1 MNIKPVPVDI
11 SHISKGRRFVSS
23 LAGKALLPLFM
34 TEACV
39 EIGRTYQA
47 YKRGGFTEARERI
60 TEEFLGAL
68 CWFGGVPLF
77 DKLIDKTVG
86 KHVLKLPEQ
95 SFEVGIDSARNSI
108 ANFVHENPKR
118 FEKPLK
124 GEKLLSGY
132 RLTKLLVSVAAG
144 TALVGLALPK
154 FNQAI
159 TRFISNKKEND
170 KSNENQR
177 RMLIQ
182 PTMDT
187 FLNGKSNDKKDVA
200 FTGMNLMGIVN
211 FVENTPKSYLIA
223 QDVGV
228 TTGRASAARNKY
240 ERNEILFRD
249 IASAYFYMFN
259 MPVMAAVLNKI
270 EHGKSTRLDAVSA
283 EMTENHLTK
292 LLDTNGGKMSVEA
305 FEEAV
310 FGKQIASD
318 KRVKKIDSLPD
329 GRIELSKFKQI
340 LDDYKPVV
348 DRFNKRKSGVVL
360 DVNAI
365 KDAAEKMA
373 DLQPA
378 LKGQKIL
385 TASQV
390 KDLLTGGHINSPE
403 FMHDLYKISSTKD
416 LLFSPNAHTYQD
428 KFGYISE
435 RSILDKKDEAVDF
448 IKEIVAKAKK
458 TGADIT
464 TDMVKKASKT
474 NYKMNALNMI
484 SGFLVTALFASTLI
498 PKMQYWLTKKAT
510 GSDKFPGTVEY
521 ENAQKQTP
529 LKTEKTGNQKVA
541 A

>member
-1 MNIKPVPVDI
+1 MLVILYNSVGQGNFMNIKPVPVDI
-11 SHISKGRRFVSS
+11 SQINKGRRFVSS
-23 LAGKALLPLFM
+23 LAGKTLLPLLM

-95 SFEVGIDSARNSI
+95 SFEVGIDNARNSI
-108 ANFVHENPKR
+108 ANFVHGNSDIFKNTA
-118 FEKPLK
+118 K

-132 RLTKLLVSVAAG
+132 RLVKLIASVSAG

-154 FNQAI
+154 FNQAV
-159 TRFISNKKEND
+159 TRFLNNKKENE
-170 KSNENQR
+170 KSDENQR
-177 RMLIQ
+177 RMLVQ

-187 FLNGKSNDKKDVA
+187 FLNGKSNNKKDVA

-228 TTGRASAARNKY
+228 TTGRATAARNKY

-259 MPVMAAVLNKI
+259 MPIMAAVLNKM

-283 EMTENHLTK
+283 KMTENHLTN

-318 KRVKKIDSLPD
+318 KLIKKIDSLPD
-329 GRIELSKFKQI
+329 GHIELSKFNKI
-340 LDDYKPVV
+340 V
-348 DRFNKRKSGVVL
+348 DRLNKRKPGVIP
-360 DVNAI
+360 NAETL
-365 KDAAEKMA
+365 KAAAEKRA

-378 LKGQKIL
+378 LKDQKIL
-385 TASQV
+385 TTSQI

-403 FMHDLYKISSTKD
+403 FMHDIYKI
-416 LLFSPNAHTYQD
+416 
-428 KFGYISE
+428 G
-435 RSILDKKDEAVDF
+435 
-448 IKEIVAKAKK
+448 
-458 TGADIT
+458 
-464 TDMVKKASKT
+464 
-474 NYKMNALNMI
+474 
-484 SGFLVTALFASTLI
+484 
-498 PKMQYWLTKKAT
+498 
-510 GSDKFPGTVEY
+510 
-521 ENAQKQTP
+521 
-529 LKTEKTGNQKVA
+529 
-541 A
+541 